1 MEFVPVSM
9 LDFER
14 YILVLARVVS
24 IFVTMPFLGSVTIPI
39 QVKIGVAAAISLA
52 MFPVAAPDTI
62 TTALS
67 FYQLSAVA
75 LGELMI
81 GLSMGLLARLF
92 LVAIDLGSEAIG
104 FQMGYGIVTAVDPS
118 TQAQSSLISQFQGVI
133 AVLMILATNT
143 HHFFFL
149 ALGESF
155 RRIPLMGFGPTNDLW
170 NLFLETSGQ
179 IFVLALKFAA
189 PTMVVLML
197 TNVALGIVAR
207 TVPQMNIFMVGL
219 TVQIVMG
226 FTILFVSVSMMGL
239 AYKQTMF
246 QMGTMLFRFVRAF

>member
-1 MEFVPVSM
+1 MEFVSISM

-14 YILVLARVVS
+14 YILVFARVIS
-24 IFVTMPFLGSVTIPI
+24 IFITMPFLGAVTIPV
-39 QVKIGVAAAISLA
+39 QVKIGAAAAVSLA
-52 MFPVAAPDTI
+52 MFPVAAPATI
-62 TTALS
+62 TTELS
-67 FYQLSAVA
+67 IYQLAAVA
-75 LGELMI
+75 VGELMI

-92 LVAIDLGSEAIG
+92 LVAIDLGSEIIG
-104 FQMGYGIVTAVDPS
+104 FQMGYGIVTAVDPT
-118 TQAQSSLISQFQGVI
+118 TQAQASMISQFQGVI
-133 AVLMILATNT
+133 SILMILATNT

-155 RRIPLMGFGPTNDLW
+155 RQIPLMGFGPTADLW
-170 NLFLETSGQ
+170 NLFLETSSQ
-179 IFVLALKFAA
+179 VFVIALKFAA

-219 TVQIVMG
+219 TVQITMG
-226 FTILFVSVSMMGL
+226 FTILLVSVSMMGL
-239 AYKQTMF
+239 AYKQNMF